1 MGYLNDYIHIVYPC
15 VCKNWLQWGIP
26 PKSTFLVA
34 HDDEPVDSGVPNQ
47 SAVPGAYSLWNGDG
61 FVKPFPWPGWIRHV
75 NDGVVADSWTP
86 SGSTTSEP
94 DKDRKDQQVQR
105 GMDLR
110 DREPGF
116 TGYRGY
122 CGHPGPVPVGRL
134 GVPEAAQASASGD
147 PHHSNQQQTAQ
158 RNDSNEPCLFHS
170 YAGCLKGRFCEY
182 SHLIHADKVRR
193 RDQNCCSLSYRNYFQ
208 GYPPG
213 ETTVHIKSALPWGIQ
228 D

>member
-1 MGYLNDYIHIVYPC
+1 MGYEYIYP
-15 VCKNWLQWGIP
+15 
-26 PKSTFLVA
+26 
-34 HDDEPVDSGVPNQ
+34 PNQ
-47 SAVPGAYSLWNGDG
+47 HFWWQMMMNQWIRGYRTNQQYLVPRAYGMGMVLSSHS
-61 FVKPFPWPGWIRHV
+61 PWPGWIRHV
-75 NDGVVADSWTP
+75 NDGVVADSWAH

-94 DKDRKDQQVQR
+94 DQQVQR

-110 DREPGF
+110 DRKPGF

-134 GVPEAAQASASGD
+134 GVPEAAQASAWRDSN
-147 PHHSNQQQTAQ
+147 HSSQQQTAHQ
-158 RNDSNEPCLFHS
+158 RNDPNEPCLFHS
-170 YAGCLKGRFCEY
+170 YIGCLKGRFCEY

-213 ETTVHIKSALPWGIQ
+213 RKTVHIKSTLPWGIQ